1 MTHLFAL
8 STSAADIMNI
18 SLRSRLSAARLT
30 YIDSLHGTSR
40 QQSFTASLL
49 LDEAI
54 RLCCPSVPRP
64 LDIAANENGQPYLT
78 AAPDVHF
85 SLSHSAA
92 WAVCAVSDHPVGVDI
107 QQCRSF
113 KPNIADRFFHPDE
126 VQYLSSLSPAER
138 ENAFLHA
145 VGAQGKLRQGR
156 RPRSAAAA
164 AVLRRYR
171 LSAAGNHRRRTRLPV
186 CAEFPRSRLQARR
199 MRAEKK
205 REIAHSNRFTAAFHP
220 IKRKKN
226 RYHKVS
232 VLSVYSDS
240 FALRTAVAS

>member
-1 MTHLFAL
+1 MTYLFAL
-8 STSAADIMNI
+8 SAAAADIMSI

-30 YIDSLHGTSR
+30 YIDSLHGASR

-49 LDEAI
+49 LDEAV
-54 RLCCPSVPRP
+54 RRCFPSVPRP
-64 LDIAANENGQPYLT
+64 LDIAANENGKPYLT

-138 ENAFLHA
+138 ENAFYTLWA
-145 VGAQGKLRQGR
+145 LKESYVKADGRGLRLLRQFCVDIACQPPAITIGA
-156 RPRSAAAA
+156 PGSLFVPDFPDSA
-164 AVLRRYR
+164 YR
-171 LSAAGNHRRRTRLPV
+171 LGV
-186 CAEFPRSRLQARR
+186 CVQ
-199 MRAEKK
+199 
-205 REIAHSNRFTAAFHP
+205 
-220 IKRKKN
+220 KKN
-226 RYHKVS
+226 EKS
-232 VLSVYSDS
+232 PALTVLPQL
-240 FALRTAVAS
+240 FTP